1 MKITFLIIFLVF
13 TNIIFGQKDSTT
25 VEAKIS
31 KAHNKPTKFSK
42 WVDEPFAWLI
52 PDYEIDSKICLKF
65 SPLSFIDIY
74 NGSTA
79 RIGVEYKLRNN
90 YSLYNEIGTFIP
102 TGNKNSGILTR
113 CEFKWYFNSNDK
125 INGQYVSLELFY
137 KNQSYNTTDSIRSA
151 INYSQNYSVSKDVG
165 CLTIKYGFMQ
175 VCKFRFVIDGYIGL
189 GVRGKIVSSSL
200 TNDQNNNLMSSD
212 DSYNINLLINK
223 AGTFIRPNVDIGF
236 KIGYRIK

>member
-1 MKITFLIIFLVF
+1 MKTTILFIFLVS
-13 TNIIFGQKDSTT
+13 TNIICGQKDSTT
-25 VEAKIS
+25 S
-31 KAHNKPTKFSK
+31 KSKFYK
-42 WVDEPFAWLI
+42 WLDEPWAWLV
-52 PDYEIDSKICLKF
+52 PENEIDSKICLKF

-79 RIGVEYKLRNN
+79 RMGVEYKLKDN

-102 TGNKNSGILTR
+102 TGNKNSGILSR
-113 CEFKWYFNSNDK
+113 CEFKCYFNSADK
-125 INGQYVSLELFY
+125 INGQYVSVELFY
-137 KNQSYNTTDSIRSA
+137 KNQSYNTKDSIRGTVK
-151 INYSQNYSVSKDVG
+151 YSKDYTVSKNVG

-175 VCKFRFVIDGYIGL
+175 VCKYRFVIDGYVGL
-189 GVRGKIVSSSL
+189 GVRGKIVRSSL
-200 TNDQNNNLMSSD
+200 TEEENNKLMSSD